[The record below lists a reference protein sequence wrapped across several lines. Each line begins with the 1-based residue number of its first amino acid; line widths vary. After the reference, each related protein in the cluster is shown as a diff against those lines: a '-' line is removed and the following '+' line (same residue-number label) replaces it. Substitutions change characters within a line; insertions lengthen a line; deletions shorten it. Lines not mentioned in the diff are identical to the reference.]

1 MFSITISES
10 WRTLLKFKEEKQN
23 SNLIIVPNILV
34 LKIKKMLALC
44 PQAKH
49 NENAESATFP
59 KMEGDHH
66 RYQILKAKRAAFHIT
81 PYAPQKSSILY
92 ARNTTHVPAAGKP
105 AYPSQWIKTLV
116 HGEPHHFTEKMNRP
130 KKV

>member
-105 AYPSQWIKTLV
+105 AYPSQWV
-116 HGEPHHFTEKMNRP
+116 NPGAW
-130 KKV
+130 